1 MIQQNLLRKLT
12 MDTLKKYLPLCWFKS
27 NPLELVRSVDFLKQN
42 LIVYFIIEFF
52 VQANM
57 TDDPIESFF
66 EVSLETVLTFLFIA
80 VMLYFNKTLYAFIQV
95 STAFLFCSN
104 VVSFFIIPV
113 LVWLTVSEN
122 TLSYYLLGLLLLW
135 DYALVTYIIKRVLS
149 LNVLASAAMSLV
161 YAAFTYAGAIGLGQL
176 M

>member
-1 MIQQNLLRKLT
+1 
-12 MDTLKKYLPLCWFKS
+12 MDNLKKYLPLCWFVS

-57 TDDPIESFF
+57 TDDPIESFY
-66 EVSLETVLTFLFIA
+66 EVGLELVLTFLFIA
-80 VMLYFNKTLYAFIQV
+80 AMLYFNKTLYAYIQV
-95 STAFLFCSN
+95 LTAFLFCSN
-104 VVSFFIIPV
+104 AVSFFIIPV

-122 TLSYYLLGLLLLW
+122 SLSYYCLGLLLLW

-149 LNVLASAAMSLV
+149 LNVFASVAMSLFYV
-161 YAAFTYAGAIGLGQL
+161 AVTYAGAIGLGQL